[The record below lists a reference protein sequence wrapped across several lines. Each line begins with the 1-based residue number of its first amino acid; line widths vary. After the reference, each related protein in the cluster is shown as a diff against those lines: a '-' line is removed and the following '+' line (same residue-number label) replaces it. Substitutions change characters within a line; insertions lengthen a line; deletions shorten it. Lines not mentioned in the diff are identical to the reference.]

1 MSKKIKVYN
10 AYFGDCIVLEDTND
24 GSNLLVDFGIHYFS
38 DVPYI
43 YGKRDGLTHAIAD
56 NIINCYSD
64 GNTSLLITHF
74 HEDHISGLIHMYK
87 NGRMNHKRI
96 FNNVYIANIWNNS
109 FAVASCL
116 LEEMLLEY
124 ELRKSSLPRTTVSL
138 FDLLDF
144 LSTDVYRIKLLK
156 RGDLFENGKYVT
168 LWPVIDEDDKMN
180 NISEIIQSLGLTES
194 NFEDEL
200 VLLAENLCNFV
211 TQILLDYNRRYS
223 ESNENLYISRT
234 IHGMRQTY
242 NDLLFNLEKNIL
254 DFEKYDLLNVQKE
267 KLNKLNHKYNIV
279 FQNNIFG
286 NENVL
291 FTGDIEVK
299 QMNEIAKANDIIL
312 HNKYKYIKIPH
323 HGTKAHYFDFSKY
336 KPKYVII
343 TNGKV
348 ITKDLDSYKISSG
361 YGRLKAIHLCANSNH
376 CSNCCGSCRTASNIC
391 ANHRKLVYGSL
402 YQII

>member
-1 MSKKIKVYN
+1 MCGLSKKIKVYN

-74 HEDHISGLIHMYK
+74 HEDHI
-87 NGRMNHKRI
+87 
-96 FNNVYIANIWNNS
+96 
-109 FAVASCL
+109 
-116 LEEMLLEY
+116 
-124 ELRKSSLPRTTVSL
+124 
-138 FDLLDF
+138 
-144 LSTDVYRIKLLK
+144 
-156 RGDLFENGKYVT
+156 
-168 LWPVIDEDDKMN
+168 
-180 NISEIIQSLGLTES
+180 ISEIIQSLGLIES

-211 TQILLDYNRRYS
+211 IQILLDYNRRYS
-223 ESNENLYISRT
+223 ESNENLYISQT

-299 QMNEIAKANDIIL
+299 QMILFYIININILKFLIMERKHIIL
-312 HNKYKYIKIPH
+312 I
-323 HGTKAHYFDFSKY
+323 FQS
-336 KPKYVII
+336 
-343 TNGKV
+343 
-348 ITKDLDSYKISSG
+348 ISLSM
-361 YGRLKAIHLCANSNH
+361 L
-376 CSNCCGSCRTASNIC
+376 
-391 ANHRKLVYGSL
+391 
-402 YQII
+402 